1 VSGMGDR
8 VREMLAMENDL
19 REALSKGQLRLYFQ
33 PQISMKTGCVR
44 GAEALLRWEH
54 PTRGLILP
62 GEFLSLAEE
71 TGLIVELG
79 EWALRETCR
88 MARSWLDKGL
98 GPVCFA
104 VNMSPR
110 QFWQASLTDM
120 VCGALEETGLPSHLL
135 ELEVTETLLMADVE
149 DTIEKMKK
157 LKSLGVLLAIDG
169 FGSGY
174 SSWSYLKHFPINK
187 LKVDL
192 SFIKE
197 INQDKYDLAI
207 AASVTSLANIMELE
221 VVAERVENKEQEK
234 VLLGLGMEWAQ
245 GFLYERPMA
254 SDQFE
259 AFLRQADIYV
269 SEAQEM

>member
-1 VSGMGDR
+1 
-8 VREMLAMENDL
+8 
-19 REALSKGQLRLYFQ
+19 
-33 PQISMKTGCVR
+33 
-44 GAEALLRWEH
+44 
-54 PTRGLILP
+54 
-62 GEFLSLAEE
+62 
-71 TGLIVELG
+71 
-79 EWALRETCR
+79 
-88 MARSWLDKGL
+88 
-98 GPVCFA
+98 
-104 VNMSPR
+104 
-110 QFWQASLTDM
+110 
-120 VCGALEETGLPSHLL
+120 
-135 ELEVTETLLMADVE
+135 MADVE